1 MLFVAIILAI
11 FLVYLI
17 NSQNVP
23 KENTRPGPSVNRR
36 VGGVFTYNDMFDI
49 TRDELPVNTVTGPG
63 GGSLVKKFV

>member
-1 MLFVAIILAI
+1 MLLVAIILAFI
-11 FLVYLI
+11 LIYLI
-17 NSQNVP
+17 NSQNVQ
-23 KENTRPGPSVNRR
+23 KENNPNVPVNRR

>member
-1 MLFVAIILAI
+1 MLIVAIILAFI
-11 FLVYLI
+11 LIYLL

-23 KENTRPGPSVNRR
+23 KENIKESTVNRR
-36 VGGVFTYNDMFDI
+36 VGGAFTYNDMFDI

>member
-1 MLFVAIILAI
+1 MLIVAIILAFI
-11 FLVYLI
+11 LIYLL

-23 KENTRPGPSVNRR
+23 KENNTKPIVNRR
-36 VGGVFTYNDMFDI
+36 VGGAFTYNDMFDI

>member
-1 MLFVAIILAI
+1 MLLVAIILAFI
-11 FLVYLI
+11 LIYLI
-17 NSQNVP
+17 NSQNSP
-23 KENTRPGPSVNRR
+23 KENNPGPPVNRR

>member
-1 MLFVAIILAI
+1 MLLVAIILAFI
-11 FLVYLI
+11 LIYLI

-23 KENTRPGPSVNRR
+23 KENPGPSVNRR